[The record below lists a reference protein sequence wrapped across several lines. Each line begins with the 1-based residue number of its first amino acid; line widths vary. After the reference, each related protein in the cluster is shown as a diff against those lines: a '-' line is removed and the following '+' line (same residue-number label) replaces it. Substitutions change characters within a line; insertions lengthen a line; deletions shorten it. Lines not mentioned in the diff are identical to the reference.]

1 MSPDNAKL
9 ERELLENALDFIERS
24 LGEIKTARGELE
36 RDNKYAAVFLSSG
49 VELLFKARLVR
60 EHWSL
65 VFDDPGVA
73 SMSKFHQGDF
83 QSVGAKQAVQRLK
96 SVVGIELDAT
106 AAQRVFDL
114 RNRVIHFAPS
124 STTSAKV
131 VMAAGLSFVAT
142 FLEEHLKPHL
152 LPEALPS
159 VEAAQD
165 SINAAYRD
173 LKDFADKRM
182 LNLSDALGTKPLVVT
197 CPECL
202 QPAMVP
208 GDVDSAE
215 AKAPRCLFCYHS
227 TGPEEMAAEYASHVL
242 LAGHD
247 QSIKDDGDY
256 PVSPCLEC
264 NGSSLVSG
272 VAAARRPK
280 IRFACFGCGAAY
292 DLNEL
297 APCDRCGNLM
307 VSDENSAQ
315 ICGSCFSNIFGE

>member
-1 MSPDNAKL
+1 MSTDHVKL

-24 LGEIKTARGELE
+24 LQEIKAARGELE

-49 VELLFKARLVR
+49 IELLFKARLVR

-83 QSVGAKQAVQRLK
+83 QSVGAKQAIQRLK
-96 SVVGIELDAT
+96 SVVGIDLDAT
-106 AAQRVFDL
+106 YAQRVFDL

-124 STTSAKV
+124 STASAQV

-142 FLEEHLKPHL
+142 FLQEHLKPHL
-152 LPEALPS
+152 LPEVIPS
-159 VEAAQD
+159 VEAAQE

-182 LNLSDALGTKPLVVT
+182 LQLGGALGAKPLVLT

-202 QPAMVP
+202 QPALIP
-208 GDVDSAE
+208 GDFDSARATE
-215 AKAPRCLFCYHS
+215 PRCLFCYHS
-227 TGPEEMAAEYASHVL
+227 ADPEEMAAEYASFIL
-242 LAGHD
+242 LAD
-247 QSIKDDGDY
+247 RYTSIKDGGEY
-256 PVSPCLEC
+256 PVSRCLDC
-264 NGSSLVSG
+264 SGVSLVAG

-280 IRFACFGCGAAY
+280 IQYACFGCGVAY
-292 DLNEL
+292 DLHEL
-297 APCDRCGNLM
+297 APCDRCGDLM
-307 VSDENSAQ
+307 TSDEDSGQ
-315 ICGSCFSNIFGE
+315 ICGDCLSDMLVD